1 MEAWS
6 AKFWRGNGAGYQDTN
21 QAVRRNGD
29 FKGKEKLATLR
40 KVERDAVQLR
50 IGRSYILFRSGTVQE
65 FLLGE
70 CSFLKLNIV

>member
-6 AKFWRGNGAGYQDTN
+6 AKFWRGNGAGYQDTS

-40 KVERDAVQLR
+40 KVERDAV
-50 IGRSYILFRSGTVQE
+50 
-65 FLLGE
+65 
-70 CSFLKLNIV
+70 